1 MSSSHQIFN
10 VDKIRITSK
19 VFGKPESPEQE
30 DNSYTVL
37 KITVIDSKD
46 HVTLI
51 DLFVNH
57 HALCKINKE
66 DGSVIDLAP
75 MLFEAEDK
83 E

>member
-19 VFGKPESPEQE
+19 VLGKPEIPGQE
-30 DNSYTVL
+30 DNSFTVL

-46 HVTLI
+46 HVTQI

-57 HALCKINKE
+57 DVLCKINKE